1 MNHHR
6 CFLLALFWPATA
18 VALVELGQGAL
29 TLDGNLRATSIA
41 TQNYDQSFLWGD
53 GDTADGQSDL
63 AVRLV
68 ATGKPRAT
76 LKWNVHVVQRLTF
89 NTAELPT
96 TGSSTLLG
104 RSGTQ
109 VPYRTIDTR
118 WEWSK
123 ADDVNAW
130 IYFDRANIELTL
142 GRADVAF
149 GRQAITFGKAYFWNP
164 LDVFLAFG
172 STEFDRDYKA
182 GVDALRVDAP
192 IGDLSGLTIVGVPG
206 RVEEQGPQTDEQSF
220 WSRSA
225 LLARVY
231 GNRRS
236 WDLAVQG
243 GKILGGYQLGG
254 AIAGELGTM
263 EVRGEGAWFVSQDA
277 SAFSGLAAAPVVEDH
292 FSIVAGFGR
301 SFVGGDLQLQAEYYY
316 NGAARG
322 SRVDRLAMVAA
333 GRLQHLN
340 RHLLG
345 IVGSYRLHPLLSSS
359 LAALWGASDGSW
371 LLQPG
376 LSYSAAD
383 EVELIAG
390 AIVARGRRPSG
401 RSIEAFGFRSEF
413 GTYPN
418 FYYLETK
425 LYF

>member
-1 MNHHR
+1 MNLLCR
-6 CFLLALFWPATA
+6 FLLALFWPAAA
-18 VALVELGQGAL
+18 VALVELGQAL
-29 TLDGNLRATSIA
+29 ALDGNLRATSIA
-41 TQNYDQSFLWGD
+41 TQNYDQSLLWGD
-53 GDTADGQSDL
+53 ANTADGQSDL
-63 AVRLV
+63 ALRLV
-68 ATGKPRAT
+68 ASGKPRAT
-76 LKWNVHVVQRLTF
+76 LRWNVHVVQRLTF

-96 TGSSTLLG
+96 TGSSPLLG

-118 WEWSK
+118 WEWGK

-130 IYFDRANIELTL
+130 LYLDRANIELTL

-172 STEFDRDYKA
+172 STQFDRDYKA

-220 WSRSA
+220 WYRSA

-231 GNRRS
+231 GNRRA

-254 AIAGELGTM
+254 ALAGELGPVEM
-263 EVRGEGAWFVSQDA
+263 RGEGAWFVTQDA
-277 SAFSGLAAAPVVEDH
+277 SARSGLTTAPVVEDH
-292 FSIVAGFGR
+292 FSIVAGVGR
-301 SFVGGDLQLQAEYYY
+301 SFVGGDLQLQAEYFY
-316 NGAARG
+316 NGAAQGLRRELFALI
-322 SRVDRLAMVAA
+322 SA

-359 LAALWGASDGSW
+359 LTALWGASDGSW

-376 LSYSAAD
+376 LFYSVAD
-383 EVELIAG
+383 EVEMIAG
-390 AIVARGRRPSG
+390 AIVAGGRRPSG
-401 RSIEAFGFRSEF
+401 RSIETFGFRSEF

-425 LYF
+425 LHF

>member
-109 VPYRTIDTR
+109 VPYRAIDTR
-118 WEWSK
+118 WEWGK

-130 IYFDRANIELTL
+130 IYLDRANIELTL
-142 GRADVAF
+142 GHADVAF

-172 STEFDRDYKA
+172 STQFDRDYKA

-206 RVEEQGPQTDEQSF
+206 RVEEQGPQTDEHSF
-220 WSRSA
+220 WYRSA

-243 GKILGGYQLGG
+243 GKILGGYQLAG
-254 AIAGELGTM
+254 AVAGELGTV
-263 EVRGEGAWFVSQDA
+263 EVRGEGAWFVTQDA
-277 SAFSGLAAAPVVEDH
+277 SALSGLSTAAVVEDH
-292 FSIVAGFGR
+292 LSIVAGFGR
-301 SFVGGDLQLQAEYYY
+301 SFIGGELQLQAEYYY

-322 SRVDRLAMVAA
+322 PRLDRLALISA

-371 LLQPG
+371 LLQPR
-376 LSYSAAD
+376 LSYSVAD
-383 EVELIAG
+383 EVELVAG
-390 AIVARGRRPSG
+390 SIVARGRRPRGSNVAEL
-401 RSIEAFGFRSEF
+401 RFRSEF

>member
-1 MNHHR
+1 MNLLCR
-6 CFLLALFWPATA
+6 FLLALFWPAAA

-41 TQNYDQSFLWGD
+41 TQNYDRSFLWGD
-53 GDTADGQSDL
+53 GDTADGPSDL
-63 AVRLV
+63 ALRLV
-68 ATGKPRAT
+68 ASGNPRAT

-118 WEWSK
+118 WEWGK

-130 IYFDRANIELTL
+130 IYFDRANVELTL
-142 GRADVAF
+142 GGADVAF

-206 RVEEQGPQTDEQSF
+206 RVEEQGSQTDEHRF
-220 WSRSA
+220 WYRSA

-231 GNRRS
+231 GNHRA

-254 AIAGELGTM
+254 AVAGELETV
-263 EVRGEGAWFVSQDA
+263 EVRGEGAWFVTQDA
-277 SAFSGLAAAPVVEDH
+277 RARSGLSTAPVVEDH
-292 FSIVAGFGR
+292 PSIVAGFGR
-301 SFVGGDLQLQAEYYY
+301 SFIGGDLQLQAEYYY

-322 SRVDRLAMVAA
+322 PRVDRPALVAA

-359 LAALWGASDGSW
+359 LVALWGASDGSW
-371 LLQPG
+371 LAQPG
-376 LSYSAAD
+376 LAYSVAD
-383 EVELIAG
+383 EVEMIAG
-390 AIVARGRRPSG
+390 AMVARGRRPGGS
-401 RSIEAFGFRSEF
+401 SIETFRFYSEF

-418 FYYLETK
+418 SYYLETK